1 MFLQLDDEELD
12 YVRALA
18 WRINYTLFEDVDED
32 GNISYT
38 GQLGD
43 WVGMFIRR
51 YNDTQ
56 NLRINGIPSTNKHR
70 RKQDLYIEYQF
81 TRKEFESNGDIIEV
95 LEAYGLDIE
104 KFWYLLL
111 FIYDVTIQRT
121 TNVALEDERSDYEK
135 LLAVRE
141 YIKGHPNY
149 KIYLSD
155 SARVPNKN
163 RAECDDFFFFKVFE
177 EGLDKVIC
185 QMEERGM
192 LSWKTVDILH
202 KGTDTLSENY
212 QLYTMYSLFHE
223 FFDLMDLPDLRATQS
238 GISYSKVLLVSR
250 IAYLCRLTRDRDFC
264 DDAEKLKTII
274 KDNKGKK
281 MSVISTVYM

>member
-1 MFLQLDDEELD
+1 MNLQFDDEELD
-12 YVRALA
+12 YVRELA
-18 WRINYTLFEDVDED
+18 WRINTVIFEDVDED
-32 GNISYT
+32 GNISYC

-43 WVGMFIRR
+43 WIRMFIRR
-51 YNDTQ
+51 YNSDEIQCKVTQ
-56 NLRINGIPSTNKHR
+56 SA
-70 RKQDLYIEYQF
+70 
-81 TRKEFESNGDIIEV
+81 FESNNDIIEV
-95 LEAYGLDIE
+95 LEAYGLNIE

-111 FIYDVTIQRT
+111 FIYDLTVMRT
-121 TNVALEDERSDYEK
+121 TNVALEDDRSDYEK
-135 LLAVRE
+135 LLEAQK
-141 YIKGHPNY
+141 YIKEHPNY

-155 SARVPNKN
+155 STKVPNKN
-163 RAECDDFFFFKVFE
+163 RAECDDFFFFKAFE

-192 LSWKTVDILH
+192 QSWKTVDILH

-223 FFDLMDLPDLRATQS
+223 FFDLMELPDLRATQS

-250 IAYLCRLTRDRDFC
+250 IAYLCRLTRDKDFC

-281 MSVISTVYM
+281 GKKVSVISTVYM

>member
-1 MFLQLDDEELD
+1 MNLQFDDEELD
-12 YVRALA
+12 YVRELA
-18 WRINYTLFEDVDED
+18 WRINTVIFEDVDED
-32 GNISYT
+32 GNISYC

-43 WVGMFIRR
+43 WMRMFIRR
-51 YNDTQ
+51 YNSDEIQCKVTQ
-56 NLRINGIPSTNKHR
+56 NA
-70 RKQDLYIEYQF
+70 
-81 TRKEFESNGDIIEV
+81 FESNNDIVEV
-95 LEAYGLDIE
+95 LEAYGLDVE

-111 FIYDVTIQRT
+111 FIYDITIQRT
-121 TNVALEDERSDYEK
+121 CDITLCDDRSDYKK
-135 LLAVRE
+135 LLAVKE

-155 SARVPNKN
+155 SAKVPNKN

-177 EGLDKVIC
+177 EGLDKVIS

-192 LSWKTVDILH
+192 QSWQTVDLLH

-223 FFDLMDLPDLRATQS
+223 FFDLMELPDLRATQS
-238 GISYSKVLLVSR
+238 GISFSKVLLVSR
-250 IAYLCRLTRDRDFC
+250 IAYLCRLTRDKDFC

-274 KDNKGKK
+274 KDNKSKK
-281 MSVISTVYM
+281 VSVISTVYT